1 MKLVEL
7 VCKRAV
13 IKSRISLFFFIIL
26 MNLFVSV
33 SAQKLIHYELF
44 INDTTV
50 NYTGKQ
56 VKAIAINGQIPGP
69 ELVFTEGDTA
79 EIIVHNLMN
88 KETSIHW
95 HGLILPNDQDGV
107 PYLTYLPIKA
117 HSTFKYY
124 FPIVQN
130 GTYWYHA
137 HTGLQEQIG
146 LYGALIIKKRE
157 PERIR
162 EYTVLL
168 SDWTNER
175 PMKIMRS
182 LKMANDWYAIEK
194 GSTQDYGA
202 AIKQGFLSTKLKQEW
217 LRMYPMDVSDVYYN
231 AMLIN
236 GKTKI
241 DLPEFTA
248 GEKIKLRII
257 NGSASTYFWLQF
269 SGGKMSVIANDG
281 MDVIPVEVDRM
292 LIAVAETYD
301 AIVTI
306 PENMQYEFKATAEDR
321 TKSASLWLG
330 NGMKMEAPILEK
342 LKYFEGMKMMNAMM
356 KFDGSMDAMGM
367 EMSNQQ
373 MDMNSV
379 MYPEI
384 TGGEKREQ
392 AKMEHQHTSSS
403 AQTNLTTLNYAML
416 KSVDKSIVKDEP
428 QRELNFTLTGNMNRY
443 QWSINNNTLGDT
455 AKILIRK
462 GVRVRIILNNQTMMR
477 HPMHL
482 HGQYF
487 RLLNGQGLY
496 SPLKNV
502 LDIMPMEVDTIE
514 FSANYG
520 GDWFFHCHIL
530 YHMMS
535 GMGRVFSVADSTAIG
550 ETLLPKK
557 TWKKFIKDEYMWH
570 FTTTL
575 PVHTNGIF
583 PHVMLMNKY
592 YVINAEAM
600 LNYKGRFES
609 VGHFARFID
618 QRQFLKVFLG
628 GEFRQMED
636 KLNQD
641 HNFREYKIDN
651 RRVFTIGIQYIL
663 PMFVQT
669 EFRLDHNG
677 HFYFQVMRSDL
688 ALTNRLRMDLK
699 WNTDQEFDAGL
710 RYIIWKRMSLSA
722 NYATHYG
729 VGGGI
734 TFSY

>member
-7 VCKRAV
+7 VFKSAV
-13 IKSRISLFFFIIL
+13 IKSRISLFLFIIL

-33 SAQKLIHYELF
+33 SAQKQIHYELF
-44 INDTTV
+44 IDDTTV

-175 PMKIMRS
+175 PMEIMRS

-306 PENMQYEFKATAEDR
+306 PENMQYEFRATAEDR

-330 NGMKMEAPILEK
+330 NGMKMEALTLEK

-356 KFDGSMDAMGM
+356 KFNGSMDAMGM

-384 TGGEKREQ
+384 TGGEKGEQ

-403 AQTNLTTLNYAML
+403 TQTNLTTLNYAML

-428 QRELNFTLTGNMNRY
+428 LRELNFTLTGNMNRY

-462 GVRVRIILNNQTMMR
+462 GERVRIILNNHTMMR

-514 FSANYG
+514 FSANYD

-550 ETLLPKK
+550 EILLPKK

-570 FTTTL
+570 LTATL

-583 PHVMLMNKY
+583 PHVMLMNRNY
-592 YVINAEAM
+592 LISAEAM
-600 LNYKGRFES
+600 SNYKTRFES
-609 VGHFARFID
+609 VTHFARFID
-618 QRQFLKVFLG
+618 KRQFLKIFIG
-628 GEFRQMED
+628 GDFRRMEHD
-636 KLNQD
+636 PNLD
-641 HNFREYKIDN
+641 HNSREYKIDN
-651 RRVFTIGIQYIL
+651 RKVFIIGFQYLL